1 MKHLW
6 NFLLHH
12 PLLEGR
18 PFYAFTRFIF
28 WQVRSRIFSKPMVF
42 TWVGGSRLWLRRGW
56 SGLTGNYYAGLN
68 DFEEMSFLLH
78 VLRPG
83 DLFVDVGANMGS
95 YTILASSVCR
105 AHAIAYEPVDSTY
118 LRLES
123 NIRLNQVEDLV
134 MLRKCAAGERAATVL
149 MTTGHDTTNHIVT
162 NGVSTKPVDL
172 VALDDD
178 LPAVPIL
185 IKIDVEGFESAVLR
199 GSKQILS
206 EPKLKALIIELNGAG
221 RRYEE
226 GDSQIHGCLLE
237 YGFKPFRYSPFERRL
252 TELASFGENNTL
264 YLRDTDFIAGRLRE
278 ALPVMVLGRSI

>member
-1 MKHLW
+1 MKHLL
-6 NFLLHH
+6 NFLMRH
-12 PLLEGR
+12 PLLMGR
-18 PFYAFTRFIF
+18 PLYAVARFMY
-28 WQVRSRIFSKPMVF
+28 WQIRSRISSKPMIF
-42 TWVGGSRLWLRRGW
+42 NWIGGSRLWLRRGW

-95 YTILASSVCR
+95 YTVLASSVCR

-134 MLRKCAAGERAATVL
+134 TLRKCAAGERAATVL

-162 NGVSTKPVDL
+162 MGVSTKPVEL

-199 GSKQILS
+199 GSKRILS

-226 GDSQIHGCLLE
+226 SDIQIHGCLLE

-264 YLRDTDFIAGRLRE
+264 YLRDIDFVAVRLCE
-278 ALPVMVLGRSI
+278 ALPVRVLGRSI